1 MGSSTAGMIKK
12 LIGKQA
18 KAPALSEVFT
28 LIRLRWFL
36 QSCPLNTRPP
46 GSSSARACP
55 SSVWSRYARR
65 SGSLP
70 SCRCRSKQP
79 VCVCLLPQEKFAVM
93 ALNAFVME
101 SMAYLTA
108 GMMDRPGIP
117 DCSLEAAMVKVFS
130 SEGGWI
136 CVSEALQVL
145 GGVGYTKNY
154 PYERYLRDCRIL
166 PIFEVNTTDP
176 ESAFGKFLLGSEFAI
191 VLLPVFRAPMRSWG
205 CLSLSPECSTLEKS

>member
-1 MGSSTAGMIKK
+1 
-12 LIGKQA
+12 
-18 KAPALSEVFT
+18 
-28 LIRLRWFL
+28 
-36 QSCPLNTRPP
+36 
-46 GSSSARACP
+46 
-55 SSVWSRYARR
+55 
-65 SGSLP
+65 
-70 SCRCRSKQP
+70 
-79 VCVCLLPQEKFAVM
+79 M

-191 VLLPVFRAPMRSWG
+191 VLLPVFRAPMRS
-205 CLSLSPECSTLEKS
+205 